1 MLVHNAAAVIF
12 VHNHPSG
19 VAVPSGADRTITER
33 LEKALGTVDVWVLD
47 HLVVGDG
54 EAVSFAEHGWL

>member
-19 VAVPSGADRTITER
+19 LAEPSGADRTITER
-33 LEKALGTVDVWVLD
+33 LENALGTVDVRVLD

-54 EAVSFAEHGWL
+54 ETVSFSERGWL